1 MELTPR
7 KKAILSA
14 IISSYIMSGD
24 PIGSKTLCDMLD
36 INVSSATLRNEMS
49 DLCAMGLLEQP
60 HTSAGRIPTNSGYR
74 LYIDDLMGSRRLSPE
89 IQLAIDST
97 LETVSHT
104 PEQMPSLSSQ
114 ILADLTGLPS
124 FAVMLTN
131 PDAKIKRIR
140 LIPMGRK
147 TALMVIISTDG
158 ATKSRIVL
166 SDCDIDEALL
176 TLFSN
181 ICKVLIIGHKMIE
194 LNTAYLQTI
203 AARAGDYGLA
213 IMPLLS
219 TMFDMI
225 SEMSEPWLD
234 FKGESKLL
242 SRYRREPDALKLGEL
257 IHQKDAIVSLVTR
270 MEAPVAVIFGDDYGH
285 GLYDDNSCMVIAK
298 FAAGDKELGRI
309 GVLGPTRMAYEQ
321 LIPCIEYFAKRL
333 GTLMTKAL
341 RDMED

>member
-7 KKAILSA
+7 KRAILSA
-14 IISSYIMSGD
+14 IIDSYIMSGE
-24 PIGSKTLCDMLD
+24 PIGSKALCDMLD
-36 INVSSATLRNEMS
+36 FAVSSATLRNEMS
-49 DLCAMGLLEQP
+49 DLCSMGLLSQP

-74 LYIDDLMGSRRLSPE
+74 LYVDGLMGEKSVAPE
-89 IQLAIDST
+89 IKLAIDSM

-104 PEQMPSLSSQ
+104 PEQMPELACE
-114 ILADLTGLPS
+114 ILADLTGLPA
-124 FAVMLTN
+124 FTVTLAN
-131 PDAKIKRIR
+131 PQAKIKRVR

-166 SDCDIDEALL
+166 SDCNVDESLL

-181 ICKVLIIGHKMIE
+181 ICKVCIIGHRLE
-194 LNTAYLQTI
+194 EFSTAYLQTI
-203 AARAGDYGLA
+203 VARSGNFGLS
-213 IMPLLS
+213 ITPLLS

-225 SEMSEPWLD
+225 GEMSDPKLKFE
-234 FKGESKLL
+234 GETNIL
-242 SRYRREPDALKLGEL
+242 SGYGDADASRLGEL
-257 IHQKDAIVSLVTR
+257 IKNKDAIISLTAK
-270 MEAPVAVIFGDDYGH
+270 MQTPVAVIFGDDYGY
-285 GLYDDNSCMVIAK
+285 GISDNGTSMVLAK
-298 FAAGDKELGRI
+298 FKTGDKELGRI

-321 LIPCIEYFAKRL
+321 LIPSIEYFAERL